1 MNEPILNSMLSPSL
15 AFFFLSPWFFTAG
28 LLLATVPI
36 IIHILNR
43 RRFKTVT
50 WAAMEFLLRAMRK
63 NRRRL
68 RFEQW
73 LLLATRCLL
82 LVLLG
87 AALAR
92 PLGCENGALA
102 ALGRHTALDV
112 FVIDNSYSMSYEA
125 NHPGAKT
132 HLQQAKRIAK
142 AMLDQPSS
150 GGVSV
155 AVITAARPARAIIAK
170 PGYDIQ
176 AAKAAID
183 RIEQSYG
190 ATDLAGAL
198 QEALQIARDES
209 RQPNKNLYVLTD
221 ATRSAFEGS
230 QNQALKEL
238 GPELAKVFRLTHRN
252 LAEGQPQ
259 WNGAITALRPSE
271 GLVTNRFQSDFKAS
285 IAGFGGLHE
294 GTLQWKL
301 DEQNIDGPD
310 SAKLDGI
317 VNLTQSKA
325 SFATGGPHVLS
336 VTLIDQDRLPADN
349 TFWRVVDVASELKTL
364 VVEGKHGINRLE
376 GSAAFIMA
384 ALDPRD
390 DAGKSSTE
398 SYVAPDLISDLEL
411 GGKPLND
418 YRLVI
423 LADVSQ
429 VTADEAETL
438 RHFVEQG
445 GTLMYFM
452 GDLVNKES
460 YNAVLL
466 PRKLLP
472 GPLVKMVSVGAEQR
486 GYTLDFRPNG
496 VLHPFLH
503 AFADQEDTGL
513 DKAQV
518 FTYWQVDVP
527 PASGIETVLKYVS
540 RDTGSTGAKAGGDPA
555 ITHQTLG
562 QGHIVFVSTLANHE
576 WTNFPGH
583 PNYLS
588 LIHELVQG
596 STRTGDY
603 WMNLMVGERLVIPS
617 TVKLGGAP
625 TLSDPQDR
633 AIVLQTPNPESTKEY
648 ERNFH
653 SEPIARPGVYK
664 LSLGGPTVPIAVN
677 VPAEDEANVFVISNE
692 AVRHALGDINVT
704 LRGAEMPAETV
715 ADAKE
720 GNDFSWWCMAGVLM
734 LVGFECLMAMRFG
747 HYRRSERGEVKAT
760 QSVMPA

>member
-1 MNEPILNSMLSPSL
+1 MPLPIL
-15 AFFFLSPWFFTAG
+15 AFFFLNPWFFTAG

-87 AALAR
+87 TALAR
-92 PLGCENGALA
+92 PLGCENGALS

-112 FVIDNSYSMSYEA
+112 FVIDNSYSMAYEA
-125 NHPGAKT
+125 NHPGGAKT
-132 HLQQAKRIAK
+132 HLAQAKRIAK
-142 AMLDQPSS
+142 ALLDQPSS

-155 AVITAARPARAIIAK
+155 AVITAASPARAIIAK

-176 AAKAAID
+176 AAIAAID
-183 RIEQSYG
+183 RIEQSYSS
-190 ATDLAGAL
+190 TDLAGAL
-198 QEALQIARDES
+198 QAALQIARDEA
-209 RQPNKNLYVLTD
+209 RQPNKNLYILTD

-238 GPELAKVFRLTHRN
+238 GPELAKEYHITHRN

-259 WNGAITALRPSE
+259 WNGAVTALRPSE
-271 GLVTNRFQSDFKAS
+271 GLVTNRFQSDFKAT
-285 IAGFGGLHE
+285 IAGFGGQHE

-301 DEQNIDGPD
+301 DDQNIDGPPTV
-310 SAKLDGI
+310 KLDGT
-317 VNLTQSKA
+317 VNLTESKA

-336 VTLIDQDRLPADN
+336 GTLIDEDRLPADN

-384 ALDPRD
+384 ALDPLD
-390 DAGKSSTE
+390 DAGKRSSE

-411 GGKPLND
+411 GGKPLNE

-423 LADVSQ
+423 LADVAQ

-452 GDLVNKES
+452 GDLVNKEN

-503 AFADQEDTGL
+503 AFADQENTGL

-518 FTYWQVDVP
+518 YIYWQVDVP
-527 PASGIETVLKYVS
+527 PASGVETVLKYIS
-540 RDTGSTGAKAGGDPA
+540 RDSGPAGKGSGDPA
-555 ITHQTLG
+555 ITHQILG

-583 PNYLS
+583 PNYLP

-603 WMNLMVGERLVIPS
+603 WMNLKVGERLVIPS

-625 TLSDPQDR
+625 ALSDPQDR
-633 AIVLQTPNPESTKEY
+633 AIVLQTPNPESSTEF
-648 ERNFH
+648 ERSFH
-653 SEPIARPGVYK
+653 SDPISRPGVYK
-664 LSLGGPTVPIAVN
+664 LSLGGASVPIAVN
-677 VPAEDEANVFVISNE
+677 VPADEEANVFVISDE
-692 AVRHALGDINVT
+692 AVRHALGDINMT
-704 LRGAEMPAETV
+704 LRGAELPAETV
-715 ADAKE
+715 ADARE
-720 GNDFSWWCMAGVLM
+720 GNDFSWWCMAGVLL

-747 HYRRSERGEVKAT
+747 HYRRSERGAVKSSGSA
-760 QSVMPA
+760 MPI